1 MKRTKMQEFGR
12 FWKTN
17 SCGHLKF
24 RVDDGAILNL
34 LTQL

>member
-1 MKRTKMQEFGR
+1 MKRTKTPEFGR

-17 SCGHLKF
+17 SSGHLKF
-24 RVDDGAILNL
+24 RVDDGDILNL